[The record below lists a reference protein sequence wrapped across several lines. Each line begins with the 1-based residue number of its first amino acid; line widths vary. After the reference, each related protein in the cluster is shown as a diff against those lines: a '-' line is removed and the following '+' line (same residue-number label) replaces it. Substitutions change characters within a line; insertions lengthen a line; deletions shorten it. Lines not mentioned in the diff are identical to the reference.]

1 MYHSDAK
8 FHRFGGF
15 GRKHNVVQFKIRD
28 KTSPSIIGINNT
40 KPTRA
45 TEAEPTT
52 SSSSSSSSSI
62 DPFDFPPVIKRTPL
76 PTTKLEEEEEEEE
89 DNVFDYPDIAQ
100 EALEVKLMVA
110 SMRSIPHNDKKKKKV
125 SPVSTP
131 KSLSTTTNMKKPV
144 TKVAA
149 LNKRAPPP
157 APPLKTVHN
166 MDRQEA
172 CYSPQLKQQL
182 IEQQQ
187 QRDQLLLKQKK
198 ERILLEQ
205 QIERALQQQAK
216 EQERQQEASFD
227 IFDFDYNPTIR
238 PSRVKTGKATLL
250 PEKKRKRNVVA
261 HLKTARGETTQPSK
275 SFDFLS
281 DGEEE
286 EVVVSHLLPLRETK
300 ERSRSPELTYA
311 ERMELELEA
320 MTQVTNEPM
329 IPACESKRV
338 AYTPQNKLN
347 VKITFASSSKK

>member
-1 MYHSDAK
+1 
-8 FHRFGGF
+8 
-15 GRKHNVVQFKIRD
+15 
-28 KTSPSIIGINNT
+28 
-40 KPTRA
+40 
-45 TEAEPTT
+45 
-52 SSSSSSSSSI
+52 
-62 DPFDFPPVIKRTPL
+62 
-76 PTTKLEEEEEEEE
+76 
-89 DNVFDYPDIAQ
+89 
-100 EALEVKLMVA
+100 MVA

-125 SPVSTP
+125 SPVNTP
-131 KSLSTTTNMKKPV
+131 KSLSTTTTTTTTSHMKKPV
-144 TKVAA
+144 TKVAT

-157 APPLKTVHN
+157 PSKTVLHN

-172 CYSPQLKQQL
+172 CYSPQLKQHL
-182 IEQQQ
+182 IQQQ

-205 QIERALQQQAK
+205 QIERALLQQQQK
-216 EQERQQEASFD
+216 EQEAMRQQEASFD

-238 PSRVKTGKATLL
+238 PSRVKNGAKATLL

-275 SFDFLS
+275 SFDFLLS

-286 EVVVSHLLPLRETK
+286 DLVGTSHLLPLREIK

-329 IPACESKRV
+329 IPVCESKRV

-347 VKITFASSSKK
+347 VKITFSSSSKK